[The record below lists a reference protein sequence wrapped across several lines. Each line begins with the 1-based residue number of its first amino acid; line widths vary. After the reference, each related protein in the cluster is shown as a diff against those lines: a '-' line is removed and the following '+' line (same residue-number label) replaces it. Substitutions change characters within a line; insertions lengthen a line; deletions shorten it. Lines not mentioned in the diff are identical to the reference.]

1 LDFGTKGKILWKTD
15 ARGTRA
21 LRNNVIYGEWYP
33 WSNSGFGGSQ
43 S

>member
-1 LDFGTKGKILWKTD
+1 LDFGLKGKVIWKTD

-21 LRNNVIYGEWYP
+21 LRNNVIYGEWINP
-33 WSNSGFGGSQ
+33 WFGGSQ